1 MVINGDCCCFSGAK
15 RGEWWNDHPIPPF
28 PTKDGTENFRSNDPI
43 MDKNEISQ
51 RDNGRGGII

>member
-28 PTKDGTENFRSNDPI
+28 PTNDGTENFRSNDPI
-43 MDKNEISQ
+43 MDKNEIS
-51 RDNGRGGII
+51 